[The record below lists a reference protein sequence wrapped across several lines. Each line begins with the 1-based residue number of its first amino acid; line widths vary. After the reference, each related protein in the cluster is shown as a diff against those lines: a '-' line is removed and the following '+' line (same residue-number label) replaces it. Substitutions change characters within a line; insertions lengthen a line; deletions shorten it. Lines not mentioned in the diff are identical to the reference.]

1 MKARSPA
8 DAKKWVWALKES
20 RIWMADTNKPHSRQ
34 NSSHI
39 AQEESVGASRDS
51 FSNILTPMGVNA
63 ADRNEIS
70 LSVDAIEGGDT
81 TDLFSFLE
89 QQAKNE
95 IHSTEMRRFLIL
107 LKTEMQVQK
116 ETVQSAVKLVNAAA
130 STSMDLSLAGSMK
143 DLPVLLS
150 DSAQHIEALILGI
163 VRYTNKREILWDQ
176 KLKRAY
182 DAQSRMETIVK
193 QLAQDPNLTPTAA
206 VAVESIKL
214 ASAVPIPRKKTLYA
228 MNDDEEEEEEEE
240 FYDAQEAHSPGT
252 AAIFDTIDHS
262 HEVLFKELPPAKM
275 SITKDS
281 SVGVKKGNNS
291 PFLDLNELKESCRG
305 YETLVPRRDRLPLD
319 PSLPKPSIA
328 VWSFLKNAIGK
339 DLSKVTLP
347 VLFNEPISMLQ
358 RMCEDIEFIE
368 LLSLASRVG
377 SKGFAPSKQL
387 PDQPAEIAAKRLD
400 LDYKKL
406 EGLGTEDA
414 NSIRL
419 MLVAAFAMSNY
430 SSTAGRTN
438 KPFNPMLVK
447 VYFKLGRNF

>member
-34 NSSHI
+34 SSSHH
-39 AQEESVGASRDS
+39 AQEESIGASRDS

-63 ADRNEIS
+63 TDKND
-70 LSVDAIEGGDT
+70 LSSSADAIEGADA
-81 TDLFSFLE
+81 DLFSFLE

-95 IHSTEMRRFLIL
+95 MHSTEMRRFLIL

-116 ETVQSAVKLVNAAA
+116 ETVQSAVKLVNEAA
-130 STSMDLSLAGSMK
+130 STNKDLNVAGSMK
-143 DLPVLLS
+143 DLPALLT

-176 KLKRAY
+176 KLKRAH
-182 DAQSRMETIVK
+182 DAQIRMETIVQ
-193 QLAQDPNLTPTAA
+193 QLAQDPNITPTAA
-206 VAVESIKL
+206 VAVESMKL
-214 ASAVPIPRKKTLYA
+214 AAAPLPPRKKTLYS
-228 MNDDEEEEEEEE
+228 MNDEDEEEEDDDE

-252 AAIFDTIDHS
+252 LPVIEDDPQ
-262 HEVLFKELPPAKM
+262 EVLFKELPPAELSHTRDPSKVAKNDQTNR
-275 SITKDS
+275 I
-281 SVGVKKGNNS
+281 
-291 PFLDLNELKESCRG
+291 FLDINEFQESCRG
-305 YETLVPRRDRLPLD
+305 YESLIPRRDRLPLD

-377 SKGFAPSKQL
+377 SKGFAPSKRL
-387 PDQPAEIAAKRLD
+387 PDQPAEVAAKKLG
-400 LDYKKL
+400 LDYAKL
-406 EGLGTEDA
+406 EGLGVNDA
-414 NSIRL
+414 SLIRL
-419 MLVAAFAMSNY
+419 MLVGAFAMSNY
-430 SSTAGRTN
+430 SSTAGRTS

-447 VYFKLGRNF
+447 FEFLL